1 MEDNILF
8 ESIEEKDENVEN
20 KKTNEI
26 FEKLQEIEKKDE
38 KISLEQDDYKEKISA
53 FARELPEW
61 SIEPLQIIVK
71 RGKY

>member
-38 KISLEQDDYKEKISA
+38 KISLEQDDYKEKLSA
-53 FARELPEW
+53 FARELPKW

>member
-38 KISLEQDDYKEKISA
+38 KISLEQDDYKEKLSA

-61 SIEPLQIIVK
+61 SIEPLKIILK